1 MGGSRVDGSVVGEL
15 MLLGEWV
22 SWGGGC
28 AEGQSSLADGQPEKI
43 LQVFAADLGE
53 FWMGGSGF

>member
-1 MGGSRVDGSVVGEL
+1 MDGSVVGEL